1 MTSTNELQQI
11 ADRAKR
17 VDTWSWDLAIS
28 RHHDPDLG
36 KYAAEVHILA
46 LDTMELLQ
54 RIGGGR

>member
-1 MTSTNELQQI
+1 MTTAHELQQI
-11 ADRAKR
+11 ADRAQR

-36 KYAAEVHILA
+36 KYAAEVHMLA

-54 RIGGGR
+54 RIAGRR